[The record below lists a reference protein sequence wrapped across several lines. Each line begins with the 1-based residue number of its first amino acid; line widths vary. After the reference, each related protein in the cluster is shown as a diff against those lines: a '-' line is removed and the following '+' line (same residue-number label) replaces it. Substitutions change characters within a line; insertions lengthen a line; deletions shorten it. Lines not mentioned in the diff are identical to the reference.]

1 MLIVVEY
8 EEFVLRQFTVIS
20 KHECGSIKVEIVTSA
35 CIGIP
40 AKTYTNLL
48 KTDTYALPLL

>member
-1 MLIVVEY
+1 M
-8 EEFVLRQFTVIS
+8 S
-20 KHECGSIKVEIVTSA
+20 KGGKEDNN
-35 CIGIP
+35 GIP